1 MNILSEPDAELS
13 QKLSRFM
20 TCDSPSP
27 FLAKGLRVTV
37 LERGL
42 R

>member
-1 MNILSEPDAELS
+1 MT

-27 FLAKGLRVTV
+27 FLVKGLRVTV
-37 LERGL
+37 LEKGL